1 MIEGFREAVVWMYP
15 SWKVAAMLLAWVSI
29 VIVLSSLAN
38 HQTRLNKQLNTLKS
52 FGYTTFLVSLT
63 VVVVWSSS
71 GEFSYRGVLIGY
83 TAFLLSAIGDW
94 ISYYIYV
101 LNIHP
106 GGVGGWF
113 WSHAALISKSVN
125 TYASNRFTETLDHSE
140 LKLANMWTDHTV
152 KKEIYG

>member
-1 MIEGFREAVVWMYP
+1 MIDGFRDAFIWMLP
-15 SWKVAAMLLAWVSI
+15 NWKVPAMFLAWIAV

-52 FGYTTFLVSLT
+52 LGYTTFLVSLT
-63 VVVVWSSS
+63 VVIVWTSN

-83 TAFLLSAIGDW
+83 TAFLLSAVGDW
-94 ISYYIYV
+94 ISYYIYL

-113 WSHAALISKSVN
+113 WSHVALLSKSLN
-125 TYASNRFTETLDHSE
+125 LYASAKFTDTLDHSE
-140 LKLANMWTDHTV
+140 LKLANMWTNRAV